1 MKHRRH
7 RRPGYNAGGM
17 HITDDQLDRYRRQ
30 GFLIIENF
38 LTEQERA
45 AAMDGFFSR
54 FAPPY
59 EDYVAAGRNNLTPRQ
74 GLFPWTTPV
83 STTSPSIRISSPPPN
98 GCSVR
103 ARSGWT
109 RATWA

>member
-1 MKHRRH
+1 
-7 RRPGYNAGGM
+7 M

-38 LTEQERA
+38 LTEQERSA
-45 AAMDGFFSR
+45 ALDGFFSL

-74 GLFPWTTPV
+74 GLFPWDHSGLNHVTVHPDLDL
-83 STTSPSIRISSPPPN
+83 RPPN